1 MSMRQS
7 PILILLL
14 WVASVGALVWLLVW
28 PAMQDAL
35 TAQRLLSVERQ
46 KLAAVRTAQS
56 DVEAAVAEYVALPEE
71 VKKPVSLAAP
81 VYPNEHDVAV
91 VLERAAGDSGLLVA
105 DLRVIEEA
113 EAASTGGRAKA
124 GENIGTV
131 SATVLAEGT
140 YEALKQFIRS
150 SESSLRIFDPQ
161 RVLIEQRQVEEGQE
175 EAGGEPRLRFEV
187 TGKAYFIRDKES

>member
-1 MSMRQS
+1 M
-7 PILILLL
+7 LTLLL
-14 WVASVGALVWLLVW
+14 WIASVGALVWLLVW

-35 TAQRLLSVERQ
+35 TAQRLLSIERQ
-46 KLAAVRTAQS
+46 KLATVRTAQS

-91 VLERAAGDSGLLVA
+91 VLERAAQDSGLLVA
-105 DLRVIEEA
+105 DLRVVEEA
-113 EAASTGGRAKA
+113 VVATNSRSKA
-124 GENIGTV
+124 GENIGMI

-140 YEALKQFIRS
+140 YEALKEFIRS

-175 EAGGEPRLRFEV
+175 DGGGEPRLRFEV
-187 TGKAYFIRDKES
+187 TGKAYFIRDKKS